1 MISVGNSRG
10 IFLWVTR
17 HDPKQ
22 SLRCVTDPVNGR
34 QPNPVGVGTPPE
46 GVRQIEIRVQG
57 LNKRPQAGKLRA
69 FFVP

>member
-1 MISVGNSRG
+1 MKTTLFKAGFLIVAFLSVFSPLFGGLLSG
-10 IFLWVTR
+10 
-17 HDPKQ
+17 K
-22 SLRCVTDPVNGR
+22 
-34 QPNPVGVGTPPE
+34 GTPPE